1 MRSAWNSGLPSQ
13 SPEIAKKQY
22 RNVRKEFRAYCNIAW
37 FEMPNWEYDS
47 ITVFGTGLGGTSGV
61 YLGDVF
67 VADNLGYNFSQ
78 LDLNKKRLTAG
89 LGFHI
94 FWTEDVY
101 YYNGT
106 ALQHNAAGITEAS
119 GYYQGFWPNFVN
131 TSAVMPG
138 HPQDYYNNLA
148 AAHEVGHQMGLDHN
162 YPFAHRGGQLMTEIL
177 GTIGPELTGQ
187 IFDSTSVEPSQD
199 TDCGF
204 ARWRASAKNYLEP

>member
-1 MRSAWNSGLPSQ
+1 MTQNLRICFLISAICMAVSCVGSSTPAPPNNSRLKQPTAALYSYQLIDRTMHSAWNSGLPSQ

-101 YYNGT
+101 YYNG
-106 ALQHNAAGITEAS
+106 G
-119 GYYQGFWPNFVN
+119 
-131 TSAVMPG
+131 
-138 HPQDYYNNLA
+138 
-148 AAHEVGHQMGLDHN
+148 EV
-162 YPFAHRGGQLMTEIL
+162 E
-177 GTIGPELTGQ
+177 
-187 IFDSTSVEPSQD
+187 
-199 TDCGF
+199 
-204 ARWRASAKNYLEP
+204 